1 MFVWIVF
8 ILIVIVGLCSSSK
21 NDSSGKG
28 NSRNDNSQ
36 KSFEGFDDGNLPA
49 KEDLDMLLDDP
60 DYRELYE
67 GELYDED
74 LYDDDADRPY
84 YDADEIEDERYHRE
98 EGE

>member
-21 NDSSGKG
+21 NDASGKG
-28 NSRNDNSQ
+28 NSRNDNYQ

-60 DYRELYE
+60 DSASFTKTSCTTKIYTTKMPTAVLRC
-67 GELYDED
+67 G
-74 LYDDDADRPY
+74 
-84 YDADEIEDERYHRE
+84 
-98 EGE
+98 